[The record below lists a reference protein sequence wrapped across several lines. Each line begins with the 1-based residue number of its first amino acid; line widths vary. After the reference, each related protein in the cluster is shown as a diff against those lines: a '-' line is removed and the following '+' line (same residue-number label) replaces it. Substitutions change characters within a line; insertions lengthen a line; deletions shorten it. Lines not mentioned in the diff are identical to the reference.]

1 MNELENRLLALA
13 KELKLTDASTENFK
27 LTDILNHGDLSK
39 YLPIAISE
47 VVRQAAEPLLI
58 ANQLFTKISQK
69 EGIYITLPAE
79 GAMEMID
86 EIAPGAEY
94 GTEEITMGGGSVIR
108 VDIRKYGIKLS
119 LTEEMIDQ
127 SQYDVIALWLKA
139 AGKAFARRKN
149 HICFRLFEK
158 QGLTLCDNK
167 NPSAGVIGRPLSG
180 KASNGALNYSF
191 GSEDFFD
198 IYAAML
204 VEGYAPDTIV
214 MHPLSWAIWAKDPF
228 LKVFAWRHGGGP
240 LIGGYD
246 VSGVSREGTFEGLGM
261 AAKGARPGESGADK
275 FGNAGPVD
283 FKGSPVLPS
292 WAQIPFKVMVSPQV
306 PFDPVNKLTSI
317 YFVDSGNCGAIVQS
331 EEINQHQWSDPER
344 DIQNI
349 KLREKYGIAILNE
362 GRGVGVVKNVKV
374 VPNRFAEFGVT
385 SVTASVTP
393 DANAFTFAEG
403 LGQAN
408 AMT

>member
-1 MNELENRLLALA
+1 MSELEKQLLAIGQ
-13 KELKLTDASTENFK
+13 ELKLTDANKESLK
-27 LTDILNHGDLSK
+27 LRDILNHGDLSK

-47 VVRQAAEPLLI
+47 VVRQASEPLLI

-158 QGLTLCDNK
+158 QGLTLADNK
-167 NPSAGVIGRPLSG
+167 NPAASVIGRPLSG
-180 KASNGALNYSF
+180 KDGTGALNYSF

-198 IYAAML
+198 IYASML

-246 VSGVSREGTFEGLGM
+246 VQGVSRDSFFEGQGM
-261 AAKGARPGESGADK
+261 AGKGARPGETS
-275 FGNAGPVD
+275 PVD
-283 FKGSPVLPS
+283 FKGTPVLPA
-292 WAQIPFKVMVSPQV
+292 WAQIPFRVMVSPQV

-317 YFVDSGNCGAIVQS
+317 YFVDSGNAGAIVQA

-385 SVTASVTP
+385 NV
-393 DANAFTFAEG
+393 NA
-403 LGQAN
+403 QA
-408 AMT
+408 ADVKWSEDLTVSDKMV